1 MPPGFE
7 DFFSSFGGAGPF
19 GDIFGRGRPQQ
30 PQRNRTLNL
39 QTIITLEEAFLG
51 KDMVANVVLPSGKDQ
66 MLELKIPA
74 GVREGTVL
82 RLSGMG
88 DDTYHNLPRG
98 DIHLT
103 VNLQPHHIYQ
113 RQGDDLVRQLS
124 VDCFEAILGTS
135 KKFDTLDNKTLEINI
150 GPGTQ
155 YGQILAVQGY
165 GMPNMA
171 DNRMKGRLL
180 IEIKVTVPKE
190 LTESQK
196 DIVRQLVS

>member
-1 MPPGFE
+1 
-7 DFFSSFGGAGPF
+7 
-19 GDIFGRGRPQQ
+19 
-30 PQRNRTLNL
+30 
-39 QTIITLEEAFLG
+39 
-51 KDMVANVVLPSGKDQ
+51 

-88 DDTYHNLPRG
+88 DDTYYNLPRG

-103 VNLQPHHIYQ
+103 VNIQPHHIYQ

-124 VDCFEAILGTS
+124 IDCFEAILGTS

-180 IEIKVTVPKE
+180 IEIKIIVPKD